1 MEDYIQQVLAFDVTA
16 GQPVRVEKLVA
27 LFTSHD
33 NAVTEPL
40 AAAGRHVLRYPDFAA
55 ALLAVSSVAANV
67 WRATLAIS
75 REIAAPSTPSP
86 STQARQIRIAN
97 PRSSTP
103 SRAIA
108 NRALVTTPNSAT
120 AKPRQHNLRVDHH
133 GLSRPPL
140 ATARSATG
148 TRSSAGE
155 RPTLR
160 PTPGPRT
167 RHDEAKR

>member
-1 MEDYIQQVLAFDVTA
+1 MFRGDGPAAVARSLYEREDYIQQVLAFDVTA

-86 STQARQIRIAN
+86 VHTGPADPHRQSPVVDAVPSDRQQGPGHHTELSYREARATQQMR
-97 PRSSTP
+97 RSSRLIP
-103 SRAIA
+103 S
-108 NRALVTTPNSAT
+108 
-120 AKPRQHNLRVDHH
+120 H
-133 GLSRPPL
+133 
-140 ATARSATG
+140 
-148 TRSSAGE
+148 TRDGAE
-155 RPTLR
+155 RDR
-160 PTPGPRT
+160 DQIER
-167 RHDEAKR
+167 R